1 MFSAVA
7 SGIFTYRNIDKT
19 QNGDVGRGAVAYG
32 QAAGLVQEIA
42 KYDGAIANGAKSA
55 LSAFSNLAKNNKAFE
70 YAGKVTKF
78 AINNVNPLICVS
90 AGIKTAK
97 SNEKVKTGITE
108 TAALATMFAGEG
120 LIKLKYDKVINSK
133 AFQNVLTKAKDTKV
147 FKPVF
152 DYLTKHKLNGKAAN
166 VLKGLIFV
174 GGSMGSYAIGH
185 KLGSDIADRVKAN
198 LNIKT
203 PSENKQNQSLE
214 EICQEVQCK
223 KINQIA

>member
-1 MFSAVA
+1 MFNAVA
-7 SGIFTYRNIDKT
+7 TGAFTVRNIDKT
-19 QNGDVGRGAVAYG
+19 RNGDVGRVAVAYG
-32 QAAGLVQEIA
+32 QGAGLIQE
-42 KYDGAIANGAKSA
+42 GAKGGSTI
-55 LSAFSNLAKNNKAFE
+55 LRSIISTSSNLAKHNKAFE

-78 AINNVNPLICVS
+78 AVNNVNPLICVS
-90 AGIKTAK
+90 AGIKTAM
-97 SNEKVKTGITE
+97 SDDKVKTGITE

-133 AFQNVLTKAKDTKV
+133 AFQNVLTKAKNTKL

-152 DYLTKHKLNGKAAN
+152 DYLTKHKLNGKAAYI
-166 VLKGLIFV
+166 LKGLIFV

-185 KLGSDIADRVKAN
+185 KFGNDIADRVKAN

>member
-1 MFSAVA
+1 MFNAVA
-7 SGIFTYRNIDKT
+7 TGAFTVRNIDKT
-19 QNGDVGRGAVAYG
+19 RNGDVGRVAVAYG
-32 QAAGLVQEIA
+32 QGAGLIQE
-42 KYDGAIANGAKSA
+42 GAKGSTI
-55 LSAFSNLAKNNKAFE
+55 LRSIISTSSNFAKHNKAFE
-70 YAGKVTKF
+70 YAGKITKF
-78 AINNVNPLICVS
+78 AVNNVNPLICVS
-90 AGIKTAK
+90 AGIKTAM
-97 SNEKVKTGITE
+97 SDDKVKTGITE

-133 AFQNVLTKAKDTKV
+133 AFQNVLTKAKNTKL

-152 DYLTKHKLNGKAAN
+152 DYLTKHKLNGKAAYI
-166 VLKGLIFV
+166 LKGLIFV

-185 KLGSDIADRVKAN
+185 KFGNDIADRVKAN

>member
-1 MFSAVA
+1 MFNAVA
-7 SGIFTYRNIDKT
+7 TGAFTVRNIDKT
-19 QNGDVGRGAVAYG
+19 RNGDVGRVAVAYG
-32 QAAGLVQEIA
+32 QGAGLIKE
-42 KYDGAIANGAKSA
+42 GAKGSTI
-55 LSAFSNLAKNNKAFE
+55 LRSMISTSSNLAKHNKAFE

-78 AINNVNPLICVS
+78 AVNNVNPLICVS
-90 AGIKTAK
+90 AGIKTAM
-97 SNEKVKTGITE
+97 SDDKVKTGITE

-133 AFQNVLTKAKDTKV
+133 AFQNALKKAKNTKL

-152 DYLTKHKLNGKAAN
+152 DYLTKHKLNGKAAYI
-166 VLKGLIFV
+166 LKGLIFV
-174 GGSMGSYAIGH
+174 GGSMASYAIGH
-185 KLGSDIADRVKAN
+185 KLGNDIADRVKAN